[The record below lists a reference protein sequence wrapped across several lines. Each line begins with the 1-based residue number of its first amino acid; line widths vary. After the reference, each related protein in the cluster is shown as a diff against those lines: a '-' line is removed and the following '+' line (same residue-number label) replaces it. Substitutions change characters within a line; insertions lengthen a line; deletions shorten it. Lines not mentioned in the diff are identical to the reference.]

1 MLNPLLRSIIFREI
15 IIWLYKKEATD
26 LTNYSIADIKLN
38 DLGLNLVEKL
48 SHLPAM
54 LSELHDKNKSKREI
68 AAVYAGGSYTLT
80 MHDRRDYKVANKDS
94 DLDLYVY
101 LIETP
106 YDNLTNV
113 KIAHQLELK
122 NTFMHSIP
130 AEKIDVHIM
139 GIKEFY
145 RRLSNCDPEII
156 TSTRRLN
163 CLYTI
168 GSDDVFAYLNKYDD
182 SILFIAGNM
191 YKYLCAVNGIANH
204 ILRDLKVGKT
214 SSIKQTD
221 KVIFDYCLVMQSNP
235 QLFKDNKYDKV
246 PEDFGLYHNSEI
258 NHDLVEKARNRLTSI
273 TENISK
279 VKNYLDT
286 NLIVANSHVRENVTE
301 LCERML
307 LVQDDFDD

>member
-1 MLNPLLRSIIFREI
+1 M
-15 IIWLYKKEATD
+15 
-26 LTNYSIADIKLN
+26 TNYSIADIKLN

-54 LSELHDKNKSKREI
+54 LSELRDKNKSKREI
-68 AAVYAGGSYTLT
+68 AAIYAGGSYTLT

-130 AEKIDVHIM
+130 AKKIDVHIM

-145 RRLSNCDPEII
+145 KRLSNCDPEII

-163 CLYTI
+163 CLYTV
-168 GSDDVFAYLNKYDD
+168 GTDDVFAYLNKYDD
-182 SILFIAGNM
+182 SILFTAGNM

-204 ILRDLKVGKT
+204 ILRDLNVGKT
-214 SSIKQTD
+214 TSIKQTD
-221 KVIFDYCLVMQSNP
+221 KVIFDYWLVMQSNP

-258 NHDLVEKARNRLTSI
+258 NRDLVEKAKSRLTSI

-286 NLIVANSHVRENVTE
+286 NLITANSHVRENVTT